1 MSRNFGKKIRRY
13 RRTSAPEKRP
23 PTSPAAL
30 RQRRRREPYK
40 APSRE
45 TDQGQEAV
53 EAQGAVGTVLAMVEK
68 SALVQVPDRAGAVP
82 AARTA
87 VVEDFDL
94 RQVVDEPARLAG
106 AATQVGI
113 LEVHKKAL
121 VQGPDLLQ
129 NPAPDGHARSGD
141 PIHPRRA
148 GELLRGGEE
157 TPDYPALREKPGQQG
172 GPAQDAGDE
181 GQLLAGR
188 ELGASVG
195 SHQPRA

>member
-40 APSRE
+40 APSHE

-53 EAQGAVGTVLAMVEK
+53 EAQGSVGPVLAVVEK
-68 SALVQVPDRAGAVP
+68 SALVQIPDGAGTVP
-82 AARTA
+82 AARPA
-87 VVEDFDL
+87 VVEDLDL
-94 RQVVDEPARLAG
+94 RQVVDEPTRFAG
-106 AATQVGI
+106 APAQVGV

-121 VQGPDLLQ
+121 VQGPDFLQ
-129 NPAPDGHARSGD
+129 DPAPDAHARSGD

-157 TPDYPALREKPGQQG
+157 TPDYPALREDPGQQG

-188 ELGASVG
+188 ELGVPVG
-195 SHQPRA
+195 SH